1 MNMASEYSAML
12 NKHQAY
18 RAPRK
23 TPPPRYGL
31 VEAPRCFE
39 WVGGYNG
46 AQLRAL
52 S

>member
-31 VEAPRCFE
+31 VE
-39 WVGGYNG
+39 YNHRKDMEVP
-46 AQLRAL
+46 LI
-52 S
+52 